1 MGREAEPE
9 PEPEPEP
16 SCPASHPRSLAHG
29 RGGTSICAHS
39 RAALP
44 RRVRWWLCISAH
56 SRLSLAVVRRAR
68 WWLCASENDQ
78 ANCLPSKD
86 FSEYYKRP
94 VFVCQVA

>member
-1 MGREAEPE
+1 MGREPEPE
-9 PEPEPEP
+9 AEPEPEP

-29 RGGTSICAHS
+29 CGGICAHS

-44 RRVRWWLCISAH
+44 
-56 SRLSLAVVRRAR
+56 AVVRRAR

>member
-9 PEPEPEP
+9 AEPEPEP

-29 RGGTSICAHS
+29 RGGICAHS

-44 RRVRWWLCISAH
+44 
-56 SRLSLAVVRRAR
+56 RRAR